1 MLSTLE
7 TERITGTHVQFYE
20 TWDLTVQV
28 NAKQN
33 DMEYASVLRLTCACV
48 SLKNTIQAFKVTQN
62 YS

>member
-1 MLSTLE
+1 M
-7 TERITGTHVQFYE
+7 QFYK

-33 DMEYASVLRLTCACV
+33 DLEYASVLRLTCACV
-48 SLKNTIQAFKVTQN
+48 SLKNTIQAFKVAQN

>member
-1 MLSTLE
+1 M
-7 TERITGTHVQFYE
+7 QFYK

-33 DMEYASVLRLTCACV
+33 DLEYASVLRSTCACV
-48 SLKNTIQAFKVTQN
+48 SLKNIIQAFKMAQN